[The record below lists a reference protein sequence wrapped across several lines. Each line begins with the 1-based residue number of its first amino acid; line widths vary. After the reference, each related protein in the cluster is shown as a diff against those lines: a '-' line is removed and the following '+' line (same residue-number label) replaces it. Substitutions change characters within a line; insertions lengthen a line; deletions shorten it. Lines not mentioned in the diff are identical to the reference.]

1 MRVEDQVLIIF
12 AVSNNFCNDVP
23 VEDMKRFEKEL
34 IEFARYHHAD
44 LLEELKNTNN
54 FGKELQAK
62 AAEVVKEFKAG
73 FVPGKNE

>member
-1 MRVEDQVLIIF
+1 MLIIF
-12 AVSNNFCNDVP
+12 AVSNNFCNDIP

-34 IEFARYHHAD
+34 IVFARYNHAD
-44 LLEELKNTNN
+44 LLDELKTTNN

-62 AAEVVKEFKAG
+62 VAEVVKEFKTS